1 MKANRLRLEKKF
13 DVIERAGGIKL
24 PHMKSGSGISFTY
37 WERLNVIFS
46 LPAFLF
52 GFVYYIY
59 HGLWKK
65 SLILVA
71 FCLASIE
78 LLDIIFIRYPS
89 IYELWYGFSYLIT
102 PMVFA
107 LRANGDL
114 YTEYR
119 LNKNVN
125 NSLWSD
131 AMHRLTR
138 NKAAMLGACIL
149 ILLITLAALAPWIA
163 PYSYSYQDLNLGASP
178 PSADHLLGTDV
189 LGRDLLSRILY
200 GARISLLVGFVAT
213 GVALVIGVSWGI
225 IAGYAGGKVDSIMM
239 RIVDVLYGLPFIIF
253 IILLMVIFGRNLWLL
268 FGAIGAVEWLTMA
281 RIVRGQVIGLKNQE
295 FVMAAKAMGVSN
307 LSMFRR
313 HLLPNI
319 LGPIAVYATL
329 TIPQVM
335 LLEGFL
341 SFLGLGIQPPMSSWG
356 TLIKDGVESME
367 EYSWLLIYPGLTFTI
382 TLFALN
388 FFGDGLRDALDPKT
402 TDN

>member
-1 MKANRLRLEKKF
+1 M
-13 DVIERAGGIKL
+13 
-24 PHMKSGSGISFTY
+24 
-37 WERLNVIFS
+37 
-46 LPAFLF
+46 
-52 GFVYYIY
+52 
-59 HGLWKK
+59 
-65 SLILVA
+65 
-71 FCLASIE
+71 
-78 LLDIIFIRYPS
+78 
-89 IYELWYGFSYLIT
+89 
-102 PMVFA
+102 
-107 LRANGDL
+107 
-114 YTEYR
+114 
-119 LNKNVN
+119 N

-131 AMHRLTR
+131 AIHRLTR
-138 NKAAMLGACIL
+138 NKAAMLGAFIL
-149 ILLITLAALAPWIA
+149 ILLIIVAALAPWIA

-281 RIVRGQVIGLKNQE
+281 RIVRAQVIGLKNQE
-295 FVMAAKAMGVSN
+295 FVLAAKAMGVSN

-367 EYSWLLIYPGLTFTI
+367 EYSWLLIYPGITFTI

-402 TDN
+402 TDG

>member
-1 MKANRLRLEKKF
+1 MS
-13 DVIERAGGIKL
+13 
-24 PHMKSGSGISFTY
+24 KSST
-37 WERLNVIFS
+37 
-46 LPAFLF
+46 
-52 GFVYYIY
+52 
-59 HGLWKK
+59 
-65 SLILVA
+65 
-71 FCLASIE
+71 
-78 LLDIIFIRYPS
+78 
-89 IYELWYGFSYLIT
+89 
-102 PMVFA
+102 
-107 LRANGDL
+107 
-114 YTEYR
+114 
-119 LNKNVN
+119 
-125 NSLWSD
+125 LWSD
-131 AMHRLTR
+131 AIYRLTR
-138 NKAAMLGACIL
+138 NKAAMLGAFILLIL
-149 ILLITLAALAPWIA
+149 ILSAALAPWIA
-163 PYSYSYQDLNLGASP
+163 PYSYSFQNLELGASP
-178 PSADHLLGTDV
+178 PSADHILGTDV

-213 GVALVIGVSWGI
+213 GVALVIGVTWGI
-225 IAGYAGGKVDSIMM
+225 VAGYAGGKVDSVMM
-239 RIVDVLYGLPFIIF
+239 RIVDILYGLPFIIF

-281 RIVRGQVIGLKNQE
+281 RIVRGQVMGLKNQE

-307 LSMFRR
+307 FSMFRK

-367 EYSWLLIYPGLTFTI
+367 EYSWLLIYPGITFTV

-402 TDN
+402 SDN

>member
-1 MKANRLRLEKKF
+1 MSN
-13 DVIERAGGIKL
+13 
-24 PHMKSGSGISFTY
+24 SS
-37 WERLNVIFS
+37 
-46 LPAFLF
+46 
-52 GFVYYIY
+52 
-59 HGLWKK
+59 
-65 SLILVA
+65 
-71 FCLASIE
+71 
-78 LLDIIFIRYPS
+78 
-89 IYELWYGFSYLIT
+89 
-102 PMVFA
+102 
-107 LRANGDL
+107 
-114 YTEYR
+114 
-119 LNKNVN
+119 
-125 NSLWSD
+125 SLWSD
-131 AMHRLTR
+131 AIYRLTR
-138 NKAAMLGACIL
+138 NKAAMIGAVVLVFL
-149 ILLITLAALAPWIA
+149 ISCAILAPWIA
-163 PYSYSYQDLNLGASP
+163 PYSYSFQDLDLGASP
-178 PSADHLLGTDV
+178 PSAEHLLGTDI

-225 IAGYAGGKVDSIMM
+225 IAGYAGGRVDSIMM

-295 FVMAAKAMGVSN
+295 FVMAAKAMGVGN
-307 LSMFRR
+307 ISMFKR

-335 LLEGFL
+335 LLESFL

-367 EYSWLLIYPGLTFTI
+367 EYSWLLVYPGLTFTI

-402 TDN
+402 SDN

>member
-1 MKANRLRLEKKF
+1 MN
-13 DVIERAGGIKL
+13 
-24 PHMKSGSGISFTY
+24 
-37 WERLNVIFS
+37 
-46 LPAFLF
+46 
-52 GFVYYIY
+52 
-59 HGLWKK
+59 
-65 SLILVA
+65 
-71 FCLASIE
+71 
-78 LLDIIFIRYPS
+78 
-89 IYELWYGFSYLIT
+89 
-102 PMVFA
+102 
-107 LRANGDL
+107 
-114 YTEYR
+114 
-119 LNKNVN
+119 N

-131 AMHRLTR
+131 AFYRLSR
-138 NKAAMLGACIL
+138 NRAAIFGGI
-149 ILLITLAALAPWIA
+149 ILLMLIILAVLAPLIA
-163 PYSYSYQDLNLGASP
+163 PYSYYYQDLNLGASP
-178 PSADHLLGTDV
+178 PSAEHWLGTDI
-189 LGRDLLSRILY
+189 LGRDLLSRILF

-213 GVALVIGVSWGI
+213 GVALIIGVSWGI
-225 IAGYAGGKVDSIMM
+225 VAGYLGGRVDSIMM

-307 LSMFRR
+307 FSMFRR

-367 EYSWLLIYPGLTFTI
+367 EYSWLLIYPGITFTI